1 MVVIYFIQVF
11 VDVKKRIEELE
22 KKFLENVFIDT
33 VKEIGIYQEKMVC

>member
-33 VKEIGIYQEKMVC
+33 VKEIGVYYEKMVS